1 MLEIFIYDHVRLY
14 TFCRLYKTYFRKL
27 DLLFRRNFINYKSR
41 IKIYLD
47 MIYIFNIINKNDI
60 T

>member
-1 MLEIFIYDHVRLY
+1 MLEIFIYDHGRLY
-14 TFCRLYKTYFRKL
+14 KFCRLYKTYFRKL
-27 DLLFRRNFINYKSR
+27 YLLFRRNFINYKSR
-41 IKIYLD
+41 IQIYLD